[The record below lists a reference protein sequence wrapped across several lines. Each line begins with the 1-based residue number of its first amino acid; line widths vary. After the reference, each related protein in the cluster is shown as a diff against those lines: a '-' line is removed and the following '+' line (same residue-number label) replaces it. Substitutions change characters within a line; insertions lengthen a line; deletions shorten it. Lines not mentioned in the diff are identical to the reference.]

1 MALPS
6 SLGTYITWDSTDILN
21 RFADGCRPTVEDWES
36 IRQYLFPMLTQ
47 TEAQS
52 LYGNEFKAVY
62 NNSIIQNNV
71 LDHEFFLL
79 LFDLIQFNNFPFH
92 ARYINAN
99 SPYFDATSELNIYN
113 AFADGAKPNGTIFAG
128 YLQALLSP
136 TAFVQNN
143 ACGFA
148 IQDTYGSSWMS
159 DYVIQASIEMS
170 TTPNVRAH
178 SIANTVY
185 NAIGRQVSGRP
196 FTIMMPKTCLCTNPL
211 TYVNIN
217 LTLICNGRITDV
229 GQDILNQTE
238 IHGLVNTELR
248 IPKITQQNASQ
259 FTMTFTATNVQP
271 LFIESAFSVDAISE
285 GIATVHIVCA

>member
-21 RFADGCRPTVEDWES
+21 RFADGCRPTVADWES

-52 LYGNEFKAVY
+52 LYGNEFTSVY

-79 LFDLIQFNNFPFH
+79 LFDFIQFNNFQFH
-92 ARYINAN
+92 SKYINTS
-99 SPYFDATSELNIYN
+99 SPYFDATSESHIYN

-148 IQDTYGSSWMS
+148 IQDTHGSSWMS
-159 DYVIQASIEMS
+159 DHVIQASIEMS

-185 NAIGRQVSGRP
+185 NAIGRQVSGSP
-196 FTIMMPKTCLCTNPL
+196 FTIMMPKTCLCTSPF
-211 TYVNIN
+211 TTVNVN

-229 GQDILNQTE
+229 GQNILSQTE
-238 IHGLVNTELR
+238 IHGLVNTVLR
-248 IPKITQQNASQ
+248 IPTITQQNASQ
-259 FTMTFTATNVQP
+259 FTMSFNDANVRP
-271 LFIESAFSVDAISE
+271 LFIESAFSADSISE
-285 GIATVHIVCA
+285 GIAIVHLIGA

>member
-36 IRQYLFPMLTQ
+36 IRQYLFPMLIQ
-47 TEAQS
+47 DEAQA

-71 LDHEFFLL
+71 LNHEFFLL

-92 ARYINAN
+92 ARYINTN
-99 SPYFDATSELNIYN
+99 SPYFDATSESNIYN

-148 IQDTYGSSWMS
+148 IQDTYNSSWMS
-159 DYVIQASIEMS
+159 DHVVQAVIKMDI
-170 TTPNVRAH
+170 TTSVRAH
-178 SIANTVY
+178 NTVQTVY
-185 NAIGRQVSGRP
+185 EAVGRQASGSP
-196 FTIMMPKTCLCTNPL
+196 FTIMMPKTCVCTTPS
-211 TYVNIN
+211 TFVNVT

-229 GQDILNQTE
+229 GNNILNQTE
-238 IHGLVNTELR
+238 IHGLVNTKLR
-248 IPKITQQNASQ
+248 MPTITQQNASQ
-259 FTMTFTATNVQP
+259 FTMEFSATNIQP
-271 LFIESAFSVDAISE
+271 LFIETAFSVDAISE
-285 GIATVHIVCA
+285 GIATVHLVGA

>member
-6 SLGTYITWDSTDILN
+6 SLGNYTTWDSTDILN
-21 RFADGCRPTVEDWES
+21 RFADGCKPTVADWEA
-36 IRQYLFPMLTQ
+36 IRPYLFPMLIQ

-62 NNSIIQNNV
+62 NDSIIQNNV

-92 ARYINAN
+92 ARYINTN

-113 AFADGAKPNGTIFAG
+113 AFADGTKPNGTIFAG

-136 TAFVQNN
+136 TAVVQNN

-159 DYVIQASIEMS
+159 DYVIQAIIEMS

-178 SIANTVY
+178 SIANIVY
-185 NAIGRQVSGRP
+185 NAIGRQASGSP

-211 TYVNIN
+211 THVNVN
-217 LTLICNGRITDV
+217 LTLLCNGRITDV
-229 GQDILNQTE
+229 GQNILSQTE
-238 IHGLVNTELR
+238 IHGLVSTELC
-248 IPKITQQNASQ
+248 IPTITQQNASE
-259 FTMTFTATNVQP
+259 FTMTFSATNVQP

-285 GIATVHIVCA
+285 GIATVHLIGA